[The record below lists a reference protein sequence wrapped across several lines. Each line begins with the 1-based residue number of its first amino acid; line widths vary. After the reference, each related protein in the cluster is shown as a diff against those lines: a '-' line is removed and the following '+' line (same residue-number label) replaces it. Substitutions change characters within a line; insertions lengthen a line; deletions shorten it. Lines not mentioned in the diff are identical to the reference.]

1 MKGSIASL
9 LVLAALLARSSV
21 STPAATV
28 PPCRT
33 AELRAQMVLQGAS
46 GGLLGVVVVRNASV
60 RACSL
65 LGPPGMR
72 FLSKRYR
79 YLLTPAPV
87 QDKKA
92 PPVRA
97 LRRGKTARALV
108 QWSNWCRKT
117 RPYLIYVL
125 PSRGG
130 TIRFRPL
137 EQPPCRAR
145 GGPSVFTLGRFVAD

>member
-1 MKGSIASL
+1 MGL
-9 LVLAALLARSSV
+9 LLLAALLAGSTA

-33 AELRAQMVLQGAS
+33 ADLRAQMFLQGATGS
-46 GGLLGVVVVRNASV
+46 LLGVVVVRNAS
-60 RACSL
+60 RRTCSL
-65 LGPPGMR
+65 RGRPSMR
-72 FLSKRYR
+72 FLSRRYP
-79 YLLTPAPV
+79 YLLAPARV

-92 PPVRA
+92 PPVAA

-130 TIRFRPL
+130 TIRFRPPD
-137 EQPPCRAR
+137 QPPCRAR

>member
-1 MKGSIASL
+1 VGL
-9 LVLAALLARSSV
+9 LLLAALLARSSASAPV
-21 STPAATV
+21 ATV

-33 AELRAQMVLQGAS
+33 ADLRAQMFLQGATGS
-46 GGLLGVVVVRNASV
+46 LLGVVVVRNASR

-65 LGPPGMR
+65 LGRPGMR
-72 FLSKRYR
+72 FLSKQYR
-79 YLLTPAPV
+79 YLLAPAPV

-92 PPVRA
+92 PPVTA
-97 LRRGKTARALV
+97 LRRGRTARALV

-130 TIRFRPL
+130 TIRFRPP
-137 EQPPCRAR
+137 ERPPCRAR